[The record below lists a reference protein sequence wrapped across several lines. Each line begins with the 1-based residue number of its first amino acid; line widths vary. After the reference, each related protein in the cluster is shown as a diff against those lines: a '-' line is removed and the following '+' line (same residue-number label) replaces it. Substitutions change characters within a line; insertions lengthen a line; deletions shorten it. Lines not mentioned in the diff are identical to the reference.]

1 MHILRNE
8 IVVEIPSFASYRFIS
23 FEIVT
28 LEENRAK
35 IVYTWYDDENS
46 TQDDIEKN
54 LKKSVDYFVNIR
66 KSTL

>member
-35 IVYTWYDDENS
+35 IVYRAPQITTN
-46 TQDDIEKN
+46 
-54 LKKSVDYFVNIR
+54 
-66 KSTL
+66 